1 MPQLV
6 RYFIV
11 HGAIGAGIAAAVIAI
26 LFVYNLGDIR
36 SLVMS
41 SAGNLIAFS
50 TLAVILAT
58 IFGAIQISMFVMLQ
72 PWDEQD

>member
-11 HGAIGAGIAAAVIAI
+11 HGAIGAGMSLAAIAI

-36 SLVMS
+36 SLVLS
-41 SAGNLIAFS
+41 SAANLFAFGA
-50 TLAVILAT
+50 LVLVLAT
-58 IFGAIQISMFVMLQ
+58 IFAAVQISMFVMLQ
-72 PWDEQD
+72 PWDKD